1 MTAYEKGGNT
11 THALSLHRTA
21 PHVEAEFD
29 AATSLLKISYV
40 QQPKTRNQQRVGM
53 ISFHFAECTA
63 AVTASFLSSCEGAA
77 DRRQR
82 TALPTSSS
90 SFSPTL
96 PSSPNLLSDFTVIGF
111 LLGTCLLADVC
122 MYVWLLITR
131 RACMIRTYVYP
142 EGLTVNEWAVYL
154 RDST

>member
-1 MTAYEKGGNT
+1 MTAYEKGEYNT
-11 THALSLHRTA
+11 MRYHCTA
-21 PHVEAEFD
+21 PHRTEM
-29 AATSLLKISYV
+29 
-40 QQPKTRNQQRVGM
+40 QPLHCSRYLMYSSQKTRNQQRVGM

-90 SFSPTL
+90 SFAPTL
-96 PSSPNLLSDFTVIGF
+96 PSSDFTVIGF

-122 MYVWLLITR
+122 MYV
-131 RACMIRTYVYP
+131 CMIIDYMYDTYVYP
-142 EGLTVNEWAVYL
+142 EGLTVKE
-154 RDST
+154 